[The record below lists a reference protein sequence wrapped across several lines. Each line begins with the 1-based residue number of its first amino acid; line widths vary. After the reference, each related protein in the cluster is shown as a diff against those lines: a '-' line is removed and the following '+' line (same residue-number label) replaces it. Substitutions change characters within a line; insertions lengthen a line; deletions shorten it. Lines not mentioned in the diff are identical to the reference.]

1 MSVVAIIRGENM
13 NTRIYL
19 LAFIILTCFYFGC
32 KHSSDPSDSP
42 TPVRDLTAFEKEIVS
57 ADNSFGISLIRT
69 LNQNQTGKNV
79 IISPLSISMAFGM
92 VLNGA
97 DGSTKTAIQNTL
109 GYQGYT
115 DQDINQAY
123 RNIIDNFTQI
133 DPKVQLQ
140 IANSI
145 WYREGL
151 QVESTFVDVNRR
163 YFDAEVQELDFTS
176 PQATATINNWVDQKT
191 HGLIDKILDGNIPPQ
206 MIMYLI
212 NALYYKG
219 TWTTTFDSAKTVNA
233 NFTTDGGVQHPCRLM
248 TTGGELLCYQDQSIQ
263 AVSLPYGNG
272 AYEMI
277 VVLPKD
283 ESGID
288 SYVAGL
294 TKSSWDLMISRLVKR
309 EGTLLLPRFKL
320 TYSQTLNDVLKIMGM
335 SVAFSQDSA
344 DFTRICRMT
353 GGRIYIDEVLH
364 KTYIEV
370 NEEGTEAAA
379 VTSIGM
385 GMTSVGPEGFVMT
398 VDHPFVFCIR
408 EVSSGS
414 LLFIGKVVTL
424 LE

>member
-1 MSVVAIIRGENM
+1 M
-13 NTRIYL
+13 NTRICL
-19 LAFIILTCFYFGC
+19 FALIILTCCFLGC
-32 KHSSDPSDSP
+32 KKSSGPSDPQN
-42 TPVRDLTAFEKEIVS
+42 PVRDLNALEKQIVS
-57 ADNSFGISLIRT
+57 ADNSFGISLFT
-69 LNQNQTGKNV
+69 SLNRNQTGKNV
-79 IISPLSISMAFGM
+79 IVSPLSISMAFGM

-163 YFDAEVQELDFTS
+163 YFDAEVQALDFS
-176 PQATATINNWVDQKT
+176 DPQAKTVINDWVNQKT
-191 HGLIDKILDGNIPPQ
+191 HGLIEKILEKDIPDWI
-206 MIMYLI
+206 IMYLI
-212 NALYYKG
+212 NALYFKG
-219 TWTTTFDSAKTVNA
+219 TWTTTFDSTKTYDG
-233 NFTTDGGVQHPCRLM
+233 FFMTDGGQQQQCRLM
-248 TTGGELLCYQDQSIQ
+248 TTGGELLCYQDESVQ

-272 AYEMI
+272 SYEMI
-277 VVLPKD
+277 VILPKD
-283 ESGID
+283 ESAID

-294 TKSSWDLMISRLVKR
+294 TKNSWDQMIFQLAKR
-309 EGTLLLPRFKL
+309 EGTLDLPRFKL
-320 TYSQTLNDVLKIMGM
+320 TDNRKLNDVLKLMGM

-344 DFTRICRMT
+344 DFTRIC
-353 GGRIYIDEVLH
+353 GNNSDNIYIDEVLH

-379 VTSIGM
+379 VTSIGL
-385 GMTSVGPEGFVMT
+385 GVTSVGPNEFTMT

-408 EVSSGS
+408 ESSSGC
-414 LLFIGKVVTL
+414 LLFIGKVVRL
-424 LE
+424 AE

>member
-1 MSVVAIIRGENM
+1 M
-13 NTRIYL
+13 NTRIHL
-19 LAFIILTCFYFGC
+19 FALIILICCFWGC
-32 KHSSDPSDSP
+32 KKSSGPSDPQN
-42 TPVRDLTAFEKEIVS
+42 PVRDLTAFEKQILS
-57 ADNSFGISLIRT
+57 ADNSFGISLIT
-69 LNQNQTGKNV
+69 SLNRNQTGKNV
-79 IISPLSISMAFGM
+79 IVSPLSISMAFGM

-123 RNIIDNFTQI
+123 RNIIDNFTQV

-163 YFDAEVQELDFTS
+163 YFDAEVQELDFTN

-219 TWTTTFDSAKTVNA
+219 TWTTTFDSSKTVNA
-233 NFTTDGGVQHPCRLM
+233 FFTTDGGVQQPCRLM
-248 TTGGELLCYQDQSIQ
+248 TTGGELRCYQDQSIQ

-288 SYVAGL
+288 SYIAGL
-294 TKSSWDLMISRLVKR
+294 TKSSWEQMISQLGKR

-320 TYSQTLNDVLKIMGM
+320 IDSRKLNEVLKIMGM
-335 SVAFSQDSA
+335 SMAFSQDSA
-344 DFTRICRMT
+344 DFTQICRMT

-385 GMTSVGPEGFVMT
+385 GITSVGPDEFIMT
-398 VDHPFVFCIR
+398 VDHPFVFCIQ

-414 LLFIGKVVTL
+414 LLFVGKVVTL
-424 LE
+424 VE